1 MVLPCQLVPR
11 MAAAVQ
17 VGSSDGCAVNGMVRS
32 FQPIHFERRVE
43 LFYENSSMEFWEG
56 GGGRG

>member
-11 MAAAVQ
+11 LAAAVQ

-32 FQPIHFERRVE
+32 FQPIHLIASDNRVAGE
-43 LFYENSSMEFWEG
+43 VKVLRVMDCA
-56 GGGRG
+56 